1 MTILFDRWRGVL
13 ERVLEAIVIA
23 LMGGLAALVVV
34 GVGFRQA
41 GAALVWYD
49 ELASVFL
56 AWLTYYGAALA
67 ALKRSHIGF
76 PKLVESAAPHVRRA
90 LYIVQELV
98 VLGFLSAM
106 VWAGWRVA
114 RILEGS
120 TLVSLPWV
128 PAQLTQSVIPVGALL
143 FIAAEILTF
152 PARIRSTQ
160 VAVSEA
166 RSQ

>member
-1 MTILFDRWRGVL
+1 LTTRFDRWRGVL
-13 ERVLEAIVIA
+13 ERVLEVIVIA

-90 LYIVQELV
+90 LYVVQELV
-98 VLGFLSAM
+98 ILAFLIAM

-114 RILEGS
+114 RVLEGS

-128 PAQLTQSVIPVGALL
+128 PTQLVQSVIPVGALL
-143 FIAAEILTF
+143 FMAAEILTL
-152 PARIRSTQ
+152 PARLRGAGT
-160 VAVSEA
+160 VASEA
-166 RSQ
+166 PGQ